1 MGGNVEKRDIIGG
14 IEMNL
19 FKDRKTGKGYVKM
32 CRRCASYIQGRSEE
46 KPRN

>member
-32 CRRCASYIQGRSEE
+32 WRELYSRT
-46 KPRN
+46 K